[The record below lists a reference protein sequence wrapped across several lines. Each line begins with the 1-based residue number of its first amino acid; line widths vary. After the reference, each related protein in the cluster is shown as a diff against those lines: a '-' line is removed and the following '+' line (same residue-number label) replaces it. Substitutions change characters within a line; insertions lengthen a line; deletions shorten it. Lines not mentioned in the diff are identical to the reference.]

1 MLPPTE
7 TFPVKLAVFVAVV
20 TDQTSPVYP
29 SYDKAVSAT
38 EPQSLARPPATSCGS
53 QFDVVEL
60 YLRKYPSA
68 RPVKST
74 SVKSPILSAIGSHV
88 FEDVLN
94 FRVLS
99 LVSNQIS
106 FV

>member
-1 MLPPTE
+1 ML
-7 TFPVKLAVFVAVV
+7 VAVV

-38 EPQSLARPPATSCGS
+38 EPQSLASPPATACGS
-53 QFDVVEL
+53 QLDVLEL

-74 SVKSPILSAIGSHV
+74 SVKSLRLSAIGSLV
-88 FEDVLN
+88 FDDVLN
-94 FRVLS
+94 FTVFS
-99 LVSNQIS
+99 FVSIQIS
-106 FV
+106 CSATEYPQVA